1 MSAMGAQVLECP
13 QVITMDDE
21 QVEKDQ
27 PWQVILFNDEVHA
40 IDEVIFQVQKATG
53 ASLEAAFEI
62 TMEVHSQGKAICFEG
77 SLSKCERVAA
87 ILREI
92 ALSVEINQSAV

>member
-1 MSAMGAQVLECP
+1 MSAQVLDRP
-13 QVITMDDE
+13 KVMTVDDE
-21 QVEKDQ
+21 KVEKDQ
-27 PWQVILFNDEVHA
+27 PWQVLLFNDEVHA
-40 IDEVIFQVQKATG
+40 IDEVIFQIQKATG

-62 TMEVHSQGKAICFEG
+62 TMEVHRQGKAICFEG

-92 ALSVEINQSAV
+92 ALSVEINCSPS